1 MFRVSKTEERT
12 RTLITVD
19 GQLAGDGVEVVEVCC
34 EQELSTGKPVDIL
47 LRDLTVIDQPGKAL
61 LCRLAAKGVRLRANG
76 IYTAHVVRTIAQ
88 AKHGES

>member
-34 EQELSTGKPVDIL
+34 EQELSIGKTVDIL

-61 LCRLAAKGVRLRANG
+61 LCRLAAKGVRLFANG
-76 IYTAHVVRTIAQ
+76 IYTSYVVRTIAQ
-88 AKHGES
+88 AKHPES